1 MSVVTSER
9 NASKRLRIS
18 LSPSTRHA
26 RCGTAKPARACG
38 PRSASSK
45 LGPKSDAPGARGPEE
60 IAVIAELLSLPN
72 ATEQFN
78 LTPQRKRETLFDAFI
93 HQLEAIAR
101 RGPVLIIFEDAH
113 WIDPTTRE
121 LLEIIV
127 DRVSRMSVLLV
138 TSRDSSLLSFCSG
151 VSSRASPAARSSCA
165 TNG

>member
-1 MSVVTSER
+1 MYWTSAAIR
-9 NASKRLRIS
+9 RDLPIPG
-18 LSPSTRHA
+18 SPDSSTNLPAPAFACCQR
-26 RCGTAKPARACG
+26 RC
-38 PRSASSK
+38 
-45 LGPKSDAPGARGPEE
+45 
-60 IAVIAELLSLPN
+60 
-72 ATEQFN
+72 EQFN

>member
-72 ATEQFN
+72 ATGRTEVAKPRMR
-78 LTPQRKRETLFDAFI
+78 LAGD
-93 HQLEAIAR
+93 
-101 RGPVLIIFEDAH
+101 VLDQCG
-113 WIDPTTRE
+113 D
-121 LLEIIV
+121 
-127 DRVSRMSVLLV
+127 
-138 TSRDSSLLSFCSG
+138 
-151 VSSRASPAARSSCA
+151 
-165 TNG
+165 